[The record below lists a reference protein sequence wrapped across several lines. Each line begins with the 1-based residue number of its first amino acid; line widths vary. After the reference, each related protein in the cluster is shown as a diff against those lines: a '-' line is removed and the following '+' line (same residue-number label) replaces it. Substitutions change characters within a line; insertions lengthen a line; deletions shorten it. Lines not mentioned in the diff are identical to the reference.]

1 MPRRMQLVSCW
12 HLDLFIFSMLSIQQ
26 EQLNGTGGLGEYE
39 AVHTRAATRVK
50 ARLTW
55 DSYLFNFFFREPSL
69 FLHRA
74 LFNFYTSRASPLA
87 CLSLFSVCEV
97 FTLKRLHT
105 NRLNKIG
112 TLHVSQEG
120 SVQTALL
127 LLSENK
133 DFFPAC
139 RGLLGQKQINR
150 MCDVKASNAIKK
162 NCLIDFAAIMAFGI
176 QFLMHC
182 FRISLL
188 EF

>member
-1 MPRRMQLVSCW
+1 MPRRMQLLSCW

-39 AVHTRAATRVK
+39 ALHTPGAMRVK
-50 ARLTW
+50 ARLTQ
-55 DSYLFNFFFREPSL
+55 DTYLFNFLREPSL

-87 CLSLFSVCEV
+87 CLSLFNVCEV

-105 NRLNKIG
+105 NRLNKIR

-120 SVQTALL
+120 IVQTALL

-133 DFFPAC
+133 DFPQHAE
-139 RGLLGQKQINR
+139 
-150 MCDVKASNAIKK
+150 DY
-162 NCLIDFAAIMAFGI
+162 
-176 QFLMHC
+176 
-182 FRISLL
+182 
-188 EF
+188 